1 MEQRYI
7 ANEQE
12 NKSEQNNLFS
22 GFIKIIVIVF
32 PTNKS
37 TVAKIKNDIDSKAK
51 EIPIIRNSHTRI
63 QNKRLNFLFI
73 ADHNYYF
80 KTLYIFENSFV

>member
-37 TVAKIKNDIDSKAK
+37 TVQKLKMI
-51 EIPIIRNSHTRI
+51 
-63 QNKRLNFLFI
+63 
-73 ADHNYYF
+73 
-80 KTLYIFENSFV
+80 